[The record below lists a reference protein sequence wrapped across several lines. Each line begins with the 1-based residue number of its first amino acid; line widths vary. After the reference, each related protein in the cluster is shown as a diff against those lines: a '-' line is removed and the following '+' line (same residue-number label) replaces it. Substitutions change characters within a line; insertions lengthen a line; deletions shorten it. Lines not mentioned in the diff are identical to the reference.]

1 VIEDPHTIKH
11 IGVLAGLSCGFEIF
25 LICFLLFGLTPCH
38 PRYVGACVILHF
50 VGWLMVKASR
60 YDDWT
65 EGDKI
70 FGGGSVVGFLLCF
83 QFVVLRFSEWNN
95 VSTILAVMLSDIFIC
110 VFWHHCSMI
119 ASESRRIQK

>member
-38 PRYVGACVILHF
+38 PRYVG
-50 VGWLMVKASR
+50 ASR